1 MKKCKLISVVLLLLI
16 FSTACGSGNSQQESM
31 SATSAN
37 QDEFLQSMATG
48 ISARL
53 ADSED
58 DSNMTDEQT
67 AEYFSK
73 LVDYEL
79 SEISK
84 YENATFADETF
95 NDLAHDYINACNS
108 QKIATKYYKNTQLYN
123 ALWDDARNIRSAII
137 SYLYQNYELPITS
150 EQAAEY
156 NTTGSVSYTVD
167 SDTANFFNAFTDD
180 GEVQLSQGDLSIVG
194 TTRKRNE
201 VFDDTN
207 FEFSYLVKNNSSATL
222 NSIGVNCSILDKGE
236 NIVGTTSANV
246 NATIAPNKTATCSGS
261 IILNDYPTAQFIRI
275 DNVNY
280 DGNNNSIVITLPV
293 DSSEISKYMISI
305 S

>member
-16 FSTACGSGNSQQESM
+16 CSTACSNSQQPST

-95 NDLAHDYINACNS
+95 NDLAHEYINACNS

-167 SDTANFFNAFTDD
+167 SDTANFFNA
-180 GEVQLSQGDLSIVG
+180 V
-194 TTRKRNE
+194 
-201 VFDDTN
+201 
-207 FEFSYLVKNNSSATL
+207 SYTHL
-222 NSIGVNCSILDKGE
+222 
-236 NIVGTTSANV
+236 
-246 NATIAPNKTATCSGS
+246 
-261 IILNDYPTAQFIRI
+261 
-275 DNVNY
+275 
-280 DGNNNSIVITLPV
+280 TLPTN
-293 DSSEISKYMISI
+293 
-305 S
+305 

>member
-95 NDLAHDYINACNS
+95 NDLAHEYINACNS

-167 SDTANFFNAFTDD
+167 SDTANFFNALNDD
-180 GEVQLSQGDLSIVG
+180 GDVQLSQGDLSIVG
-194 TTRKRNE
+194 VDKERK
-201 VFDDTN
+201 VFDEVYFN
-207 FEFSYLVKNNSSATL
+207 FSYVVRNNSTATL
-222 NSIGVNCSILDKGE
+222 NSISVYCSILDKNE
-236 NIVGTTSANV
+236 NVIGTTSANV
-246 NATIAPNKTATCSGS
+246 YATILPNKDVSCDGS
-261 IILNDYPTAQFIRI
+261 IMLSDYPSAAYIRI
-275 DNVNY
+275 DNLAY
-280 DGNNNSIVITLPV
+280 DGNNNSIVHELAV
-293 DSSEISKYMISI
+293 DSTEITEHII
-305 S
+305 AIN

>member
-16 FSTACGSGNSQQESM
+16 CSTACSNSQQPST

-95 NDLAHDYINACNS
+95 NDLAHEYINACNS

-167 SDTANFFNAFTDD
+167 SDTANFFNALNDD
-180 GEVQLSQGDLSIVG
+180 GDVQLSQGDLSIVG
-194 TTRKRNE
+194 VDKERK
-201 VFDDTN
+201 VFDEVYFN
-207 FEFSYLVKNNSSATL
+207 FSYVVRNNSTATL
-222 NSIGVNCSILDKGE
+222 NSISVYCSILDKNE
-236 NIVGTTSANV
+236 NVIGTTSANV
-246 NATIAPNKTATCSGS
+246 YATILPNKDVSCDGS
-261 IILNDYPTAQFIRI
+261 IMLSDYPSAAYIRI
-275 DNVNY
+275 DNLAY
-280 DGNNNSIVITLPV
+280 DGNNNSIVHELAV
-293 DSSEISKYMISI
+293 DSTEITEHII
-305 S
+305 AIN

>member
-16 FSTACGSGNSQQESM
+16 CSTACSNSQQPST

-48 ISARL
+48 ISARI
-53 ADSED
+53 ADD
-58 DSNMTDEQT
+58 TDTSNMTDEQE
-67 AEYFSK
+67 AEYLSK
-73 LVDYEL
+73 LVDCEL

-84 YENATFADETF
+84 YENATFTDETL
-95 NDLAHDYINACNS
+95 NDLAHEYINACNS

-167 SDTANFFNAFTDD
+167 SDTANFFNALNDD
-180 GEVQLSQGDLSIVG
+180 GDVQLSQGDLSIVG
-194 TTRKRNE
+194 VDKERK
-201 VFDDTN
+201 VFDEVYFN
-207 FEFSYLVKNNSSATL
+207 FSYVVRNNSTATL
-222 NSIGVNCSILDKGE
+222 NSISVYCSILDKNE
-236 NIVGTTSANV
+236 NVIGTTSANV
-246 NATIAPNKTATCSGS
+246 YATILPNKDVSCDGS
-261 IILNDYPTAQFIRI
+261 IMLSDYPSAAYIRI
-275 DNVNY
+275 DNLAY
-280 DGNNNSIVITLPV
+280 DGNNNSIVHELAV
-293 DSSEISKYMISI
+293 DSTEITEHII
-305 S
+305 AIN

>member
-16 FSTACGSGNSQQESM
+16 CSTGCTNSQQL
-31 SATSAN
+31 SASTTSAN
-37 QDEFLQSMATG
+37 QDEFLQAMATG

-53 ADSED
+53 ADSKD
-58 DSNMTDEQT
+58 DSNMTDEQK

-79 SEISK
+79 SKISK
-84 YENATFADETF
+84 YENATFTDETL
-95 NDLAHDYINACNS
+95 NDLAHEYINACNS
-108 QKIATKYYKNTQLYN
+108 QKIATKYYKNTH
-123 ALWDDARNIRSAII
+123 
-137 SYLYQNYELPITS
+137 LYQNYELPITS

-194 TTRKRNE
+194 TTQKRNE

-222 NSIGVNCSILDKGE
+222 NSIGVNCSILDKDE

>member
-16 FSTACGSGNSQQESM
+16 CSTACSNSQQPST

-37 QDEFLQSMATG
+37 QDKFLQSMATG

-95 NDLAHDYINACNS
+95 NDLAHEYINACNS

-167 SDTANFFNAFTDD
+167 SDTANFFNALNDD
-180 GEVQLSQGDLSIVG
+180 GDVQLSQGDLSIVG
-194 TTRKRNE
+194 VDKERK
-201 VFDDTN
+201 VFDEVYFN
-207 FEFSYLVKNNSSATL
+207 FSYVVRNNSTATL
-222 NSIGVNCSILDKGE
+222 NSISVYCSILDKNE
-236 NIVGTTSANV
+236 NVIGTTSANV
-246 NATIAPNKTATCSGS
+246 YATILPNKDVSCDGS
-261 IILNDYPTAQFIRI
+261 IMLSDYPSAAYIRI
-275 DNVNY
+275 DNLAY
-280 DGNNNSIVITLPV
+280 DGNNNSIVHELAV
-293 DSSEISKYMISI
+293 DSTEITEHII
-305 S
+305 AIN

>member
-95 NDLAHDYINACNS
+95 NDLAHEYINACNS

-275 DNVNY
+275 DNVTY

>member
-1 MKKCKLISVVLLLLI
+1 MKKSKLILVILLLLI
-16 FSTACGSGNSQQESM
+16 CSTGCTNSQQL
-31 SATSAN
+31 SASTTSAN
-37 QDEFLQSMATG
+37 QFLQAMATG

-53 ADSED
+53 ADSKD
-58 DSNMTDEQT
+58 DSDMTDEQK

-79 SEISK
+79 SKISK
-84 YENATFADETF
+84 YENATFTDETL
-95 NDLAHDYINACNS
+95 NDLAHEYINACNS

-123 ALWDDARNIRSAII
+123 ALWSDAWNIRAAII

-167 SDTANFFNAFTDD
+167 SDTANFFNSFTDD

-222 NSIGVNCSILDKGE
+222 NSIGVNCSILDKDE